1 MGAVIRLRRDR
12 HVGLCHGHMGV
23 NVNKMKVMINL
34 DIHSGRDSWRY
45 YCSQ

>member
-34 DIHSGRDSWRY
+34 DIHSGRNSW
-45 YCSQ
+45 